1 MDPDPSTKGRP
12 RAIAYVWIGAA
23 VVAIAAVALMRRPR
37 TAAIRRP
44 NVLVTRPNTGPGNAA
59 RPDASQPSPD
69 AGRSDAQ
76 PRTNPNPPPRYREH
90 MGELFASERAVV
102 APLAIGAA
110 LGPTQVFEIA
120 HHADARIMVGVRAGT
135 REGWLRINAS
145 QGASASQG
153 TIEGPF
159 VITAEDGSLAPT
171 ERDAAVTAL
180 AAVLHRNVAV
190 PVPREMQPLGGP
202 PRADAGRDAT

>member
-1 MDPDPSTKGRP
+1 METDSSAKSRP

-23 VVAIAAVALMRRPR
+23 VVAITAVALMRRPR
-37 TAAIRRP
+37 PAPIRRA
-44 NVLVTRPNTGPGNAA
+44 NVLATRPNTGPDNAA
-59 RPDASQPSPD
+59 RPDPSQPSQD
-69 AGRSDAQ
+69 AGRSDSQ

-90 MGELFASERAVV
+90 MGELFASERLVV
-102 APLAIGAA
+102 APLSIGAA

-120 HHADARIMVGVRAGT
+120 HHADARIMVGARAGT

-145 QGASASQG
+145 QPGAPSQG
-153 TIEGPF
+153 TVEGPF
-159 VITAEDGSLAPT
+159 VITAEDGALTPA